1 MKWHALNNT
10 VFFIQLYSL
19 SAYQWRP
26 ANFDSFPP
34 ATLGN
39 NRVNVLESNMIAIQM
54 NNKWQ
59 STVLALVCQ
68 YGNYIHRFWFL
79 DDLLCIIRFFQF
91 SACFCSF
98 FDLLDIIHYD

>member
-1 MKWHALNNT
+1 
-10 VFFIQLYSL
+10 
-19 SAYQWRP
+19 
-26 ANFDSFPP
+26 
-34 ATLGN
+34 
-39 NRVNVLESNMIAIQM
+39 MIAIQM

-98 FDLLDIIHYD
+98 FDLLDIIHYDWMNSGDAMTSFLPFVKDNMNKL